1 MAQESVTIQIEGMT
15 CGHCVH
21 AVKSAVEELDGVS
34 HAEVSLEDKSAV
46 ITYDPDWIDT
56 GEIADIIEEE
66 GYTASLS

>member
-1 MAQESVTIQIEGMT
+1 MAQKSITIYVEGMT

-46 ITYDPDWIDT
+46 VSYDPDWISTD
-56 GEIADIIEEE
+56 EITDIIEEE
-66 GYTASLS
+66 GYSAST